1 MTTFCTFADEY
12 DTDSDGITITG
23 YDVIQETDKVT
34 TFRHFTKHEQ
44 AIKFLHDLNPD
55 LIIWPSG
62 SLTIKPNAF
71 DLR

>member
-34 TFRHFTKHEQ
+34 TFHHFTKDNK
-44 AIKFLHDLNPD
+44 AIEYLHSIDPD

-62 SLTIKPNAF
+62 KMTIKPNAF
-71 DLR
+71 ELR